1 MVVVV
6 SERLTSSQRVTAGVG
21 VCGRAAGTKFDSL
34 ARPVRPTLWVAGFMG
49 GWLRWLWL
57 SGSPP
62 LIFLLCVLLS
72 VESVY
77 GK

>member
-1 MVVVV
+1 MLTFFQYFCLLFSLLLTAV
-6 SERLTSSQRVTAGVG
+6 SIYVLTLSGQ
-21 VCGRAAGTKFDSL
+21 
-34 ARPVRPTLWVAGFMG
+34 
-49 GWLRWLWL
+49 LRWLWL

-62 LIFLLCVLLS
+62 YVFLCDLLF

>member
-1 MVVVV
+1 MCVILSITTSAVNIFSV
-6 SERLTSSQRVTAGVG
+6 LT
-21 VCGRAAGTKFDSL
+21 
-34 ARPVRPTLWVAGFMG
+34 MG
-49 GWLRWLWL
+49 GRLRWLWL

-62 LIFLLCVLLS
+62 LIFLLCVLLF

>member
-1 MVVVV
+1 VCVIL
-6 SERLTSSQRVTAGVG
+6 SVTTAVNIS
-21 VCGRAAGTKFDSL
+21 VCA
-34 ARPVRPTLWVAGFMG
+34 PMG
-49 GWLRWLWL
+49 GRLRWLWL

-77 GK
+77 GKIKFFFFFFFFSHAHIHKNNQEFYK